1 MSHGVYVPARFR
13 HNTECYEGPVKPK
26 TLKLRPHQREG
37 IAFLHKNR
45 LRALVA
51 DSQGTGKTAMSIRA
65 VVTYP
70 EALPALVICP
80 ASVLRNWAREIQAWS
95 PTSKILLVDD
105 VNTPLPVLRARDL
118 FVIVSWSLLDT
129 RCEEFLRVGF
139 RTVIADEIHY
149 AKGEDTLRSRALA
162 ELVPKIPHVILMSG
176 TPLVNRRE
184 ELEVIQ
190 AFLGEGEPAML
201 RRVLED
207 VAPDVPPKSR
217 AYLRVKL
224 LERWEREYR
233 AADEDFRR
241 WLEIEKA
248 KHMGAGMAED
258 EVDRLLANEALIK
271 IGYLRRIAGEGK
283 VDAAADWIERAV
295 RLGEPVVVFLEHQAV
310 LTRLVK
316 VLSRQRIR
324 HVVLDGNATPKE
336 REAAVRSFQAY
347 EIPVF
352 IGTKAA
358 KEGITLTAA
367 RHLVFLER
375 YWTSAD
381 EEQAEDRIRRLGQ
394 RQATTIWYLQAVDT
408 VDERIEEIVQGKR
421 IIVREAIGSPAIEE
435 TPSGNVE
442 NLLRVWGAMTADESK
457 APPLSLGEGPPR
469 DPLPSPS
476 VVHAIVFSGPRW
488 SHTAAL
494 AWCKMHGYA
503 PSKLKDL
510 KRMDMEGRFKLVLHP
525 SSVFHKGSFSLVKV
539 CEDVRLIVGKK
550 LGKAE
555 GRRIRNHLYRLRT
568 G

>member
-1 MSHGVYVPARFR
+1 
-13 HNTECYEGPVKPK
+13 VKPK
-26 TLKLRPHQREG
+26 VLKLRPHQREG

-65 VVTYP
+65 VATYP
-70 EALPALVICP
+70 DALPALVVCP
-80 ASVLRNWAREIQAWS
+80 ASVLRNWAREIQSWS

-105 VNTPLPVLRARDL
+105 VNTPLPLLRARDL
-118 FVIVSWSLLDT
+118 FVVVSWSLLDT
-129 RCEEFLRVGF
+129 RCEEFLKVGF

-149 AKGEDTLRSRALA
+149 AKSDDTLRSRALA
-162 ELVPKIPHVILMSG
+162 ELVPKVPHVILMSG

-190 AFLGEGEPAML
+190 AFLGEGEPAMI

-207 VAPDVPPKSR
+207 VAPDVPAKSR
-217 AYLRVKL
+217 AYLPVRL
-224 LERWEREYR
+224 SERWSKEYK

-241 WLEIEKA
+241 GLEIEKA
-248 KHMGAGMAED
+248 KHIGAGMAEE

-283 VDAAADWIERAV
+283 TDAAVDWIERAV
-295 RLGEPVVVFLEHQAV
+295 RLGEPVVVFIEHQAV
-310 LTRLVK
+310 LARLVK
-316 VLSRQRIR
+316 ALTKQRIR
-324 HVVLDGNATPKE
+324 HVVIDGNVSPRD
-336 REAAVRSFQAY
+336 REIAVRAFQAH
-347 EIPVF
+347 EVPVF

-367 RHLVFLER
+367 RHLLFLER

-394 RQATTIWYLQAVDT
+394 TQPTTIWYMQAVDT

-421 IIVREAIGSPAIEE
+421 VIVREVIGSPSIEE

-442 NLLRVWGAMTADESK
+442 NLLRVWGSMTSAEDK
-457 APPLSLGEGPPR
+457 PAPLALGEGPPR
-469 DPLPSPS
+469 EPLPSPS
-476 VVHAIVFSGPRW
+476 TTHAVVFIGERW
-488 SHTAAL
+488 SHVAAV

-503 PSKLKDL
+503 PSKLKDM
-510 KRMDMEGRFKLVLHP
+510 KRMDMEGRFKLVIHP
-525 SSVFHKGSFSLVKV
+525 SQVFQKGSFSLVKV
-539 CEDVRLIVGKK
+539 CEDVRIIVGKK

-555 GRRIRNHLYRLRT
+555 GRRVRNHMHRLRI

>member
-1 MSHGVYVPARFR
+1 M
-13 HNTECYEGPVKPK
+13 KPK
-26 TLKLRPHQREG
+26 ALKLRPHQREG
-37 IAFLHKNR
+37 IAFLHKHR

-51 DSQGTGKTAMSIRA
+51 DSQGTGKTAMAIRA
-65 VVTYP
+65 VATYP
-70 EALPALVICP
+70 DARPALVVCP
-80 ASVLRNWAREIQAWS
+80 ASVLRNWAREIQSWS

-105 VNTPLPVLRARDL
+105 VNTPLPMLRARDL
-118 FVIVSWSLLDT
+118 FVVVSWSLLDT

-149 AKGEDTLRSRALA
+149 AKGEDTLRSRALG
-162 ELVPKIPHVILMSG
+162 ELVPNLPHIILMSG

-190 AFLGEGEPAML
+190 AFLGEGEPAMI

-217 AYLRVKL
+217 AYLPVKL
-224 LERWEREYR
+224 SERWEKEYK

-248 KHMGAGMAED
+248 KHIGAGMAEA

-283 VDAAADWIERAV
+283 VDAAVDWMERAV

-316 VLSRQRIR
+316 ALTKQRIR
-324 HVVLDGNATPKE
+324 HVVLDGNVTPKE
-336 REAAVRSFQAY
+336 REIAVRSFQAH
-347 EIPVF
+347 EVPVF

-367 RHLVFLER
+367 RHLLFLER

-394 RQATTIWYLQAVDT
+394 TQPTTIWYMQAVDT

-421 IIVREAIGSPAIEE
+421 VIVREAIGSPDIEQ
-435 TPSGNVE
+435 TPSGNVQ
-442 NLLRVWGAMTADESK
+442 NLLRVWGSLTTDEGK
-457 APPLSLGEGPPR
+457 LAPLALGEGPPR
-469 DPLPSPS
+469 EPLPSPS
-476 VVHAIVFSGPRW
+476 VTHAVMFIGERW
-488 SHTAAL
+488 SYPAAV

-510 KRMDMEGRFKLVLHP
+510 KRVDMDGKFKLVLHP
-525 SSVFHKGSFSLVKV
+525 SQVFQKGSFSLVKV
-539 CEDVRLIVGKK
+539 CEDVRVIVGKK

-555 GRRIRNHLYRLRT
+555 GRRVRNQIYRMQR